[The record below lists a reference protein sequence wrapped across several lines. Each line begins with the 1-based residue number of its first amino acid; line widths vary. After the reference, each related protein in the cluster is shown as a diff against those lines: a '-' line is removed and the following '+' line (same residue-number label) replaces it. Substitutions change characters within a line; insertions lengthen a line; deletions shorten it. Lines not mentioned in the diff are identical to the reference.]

1 MLEQPPK
8 QGLLSCLNEGEGEGE
23 KKRKEG
29 GGGREWKISLRFYF
43 CIFKEIGQSK
53 RERQRGGKKRR
64 RKEYSEVSECLQYK
78 QIIYAAL
85 SFFLSYYFLMLV

>member
-23 KKRKEG
+23 GEKKRKE
-29 GGGREWKISLRFYF
+29 GGGREWKISLRFLFF

-53 RERQRGGKKRR
+53 RERERAGKKKDEEKRI
-64 RKEYSEVSECLQYK
+64 Q
-78 QIIYAAL
+78 
-85 SFFLSYYFLMLV
+85 

>member
-23 KKRKEG
+23 GEKKRRRRRKRVEDQF
-29 GGGREWKISLRFYF
+29 EVFIFF

-53 RERQRGGKKRR
+53 RERQREGGKK
-64 RKEYSEVSECLQYK
+64 KKDEEKKYSEVSE
-78 QIIYAAL
+78 
-85 SFFLSYYFLMLV
+85 VNE

>member
-23 KKRKEG
+23 GEKKRKEKK
-29 GGGREWKISLRFYF
+29 RRRRVEDQFEVFIFF

-53 RERQRGGKKRR
+53 RERQREGGKK
-64 RKEYSEVSECLQYK
+64 KDEEKKYSEVSE
-78 QIIYAAL
+78 
-85 SFFLSYYFLMLV
+85 VNE